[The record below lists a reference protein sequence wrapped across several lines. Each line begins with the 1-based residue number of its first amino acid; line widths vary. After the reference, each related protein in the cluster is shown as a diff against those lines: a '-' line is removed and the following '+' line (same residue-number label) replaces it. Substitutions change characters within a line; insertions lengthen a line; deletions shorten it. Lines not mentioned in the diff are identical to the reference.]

1 MSAKSNMIY
10 LRSDEELA
18 LMRESAQVLG
28 KAHGEVAK
36 LIRPGIT
43 TKELDTVAQTFIR
56 DNGGIPS
63 FLGFN
68 NGTATRFPGALC
80 ISVNDIVVH
89 GFPSKYE
96 LRDGDIISVDCGVQL
111 NGFHSDS
118 AYTYP
123 VGEVSLSVRKLLAR
137 TKESL
142 YIGLEK
148 AIDGNRIGDI
158 GYAVQSYVERFG
170 YSVVR
175 ELVGHGVG
183 KNLHEAPEVPNYGK
197 RGQGVKLRE
206 GMVLAI
212 EPMVNFGKKAI
223 TQDKD
228 GWTIRTADRKPSA
241 HFEHTVAV
249 RKGKAEILTTFQ
261 YIEEVTANTS
271 LAVELDASVAV

>member
-10 LRSDEELA
+10 LRSDEELD
-18 LMRESAQVLG
+18 LIKVSAQVLG
-28 KAHGEVAK
+28 QAHAEVAK
-36 LIRPGIT
+36 LVRPGVT
-43 TKELDTVAQTFIR
+43 TRELDKVAETFIL
-56 DNGGIPS
+56 DKGGIPS
-63 FLGFN
+63 FKGFN
-68 NGTATRFPGALC
+68 KFPASLC
-80 ISVNDIVVH
+80 ISINDVVVH
-89 GFPSKYE
+89 GFPSRYE
-96 LRDGDIISVDCGVQL
+96 LRDGDIISIDCGVQL
-111 NGFHSDS
+111 NGYHSDS

-123 VGEVSLSVRKLLAR
+123 VGEVSLSVRKLLVR

-142 YIGLEK
+142 YLGLEK
-148 AIDGNRIGDI
+148 AVDGNRIGDI
-158 GYAVQSYVERFG
+158 GFAIQSYVERFG

-183 KNLHEAPEVPNYGK
+183 KSLHEAPEVPNYGK
-197 RGQGVKLRE
+197 RGQGVKLKE

-212 EPMVNFGKKAI
+212 EPMINFGKKGI

-228 GWTIRTADRKPSA
+228 GWTIRTVDRKPSA

-271 LAVELDASVAV
+271 LAIELNSPVAV

>member
-10 LRSDEELA
+10 LRSDEELD
-18 LMRESAQVLG
+18 LIKESAQVLG
-28 KAHGEVAK
+28 QAHAEVAK
-36 LIRPGIT
+36 LVRPGVT
-43 TKELDTVAQTFIR
+43 TRELDEVAETFIR
-56 DNGGIPS
+56 DRGGVPS
-63 FLGFN
+63 FKGFN
-68 NGTATRFPGALC
+68 KFPASLC
-80 ISVNDIVVH
+80 ISINDVVVH
-89 GFPSKYE
+89 GFPSRYE
-96 LRDGDIISVDCGVQL
+96 LRDGDIISIDCGVQL
-111 NGFHSDS
+111 NGYHSDS

-123 VGEVSLSVRKLLAR
+123 VGEVSLSVRKLLVR

-142 YIGLEK
+142 YLGLEK
-148 AIDGNRIGDI
+148 AVDGNRIGDI
-158 GYAVQSYVERFG
+158 GFAIQSYVERFG

-183 KNLHEAPEVPNYGK
+183 KSLHEAPEVPNYGK
-197 RGQGVKLRE
+197 RGQGVKLKE

-212 EPMVNFGKKAI
+212 EPMINFGKKGI

-271 LAVELDASVAV
+271 LAIELNSPVAV